1 MNNWSQSVDSL
12 LDKIRLNCIQL
23 TNRHIQN
30 HLYYKGAS
38 AYFEIP
44 TIILSVFSGSFS
56 VGSDPFI
63 NQESISVITCSISIV
78 ITILTSIKLYMK
90 ITENSS
96 QEQELAIS
104 FKTLALD
111 IFKTLSLPNEDR
123 GIDGLVY
130 LNKIYNKYVNL
141 VENSSILN
149 QMNKKDNLL
158 VIDPKMLNID
168 DGSSLSSNE
177 SNPIRT
183 EENEL

>member
-1 MNNWSQSVDSL
+1 MNNWSQSIDSL

-23 TNRHIQN
+23 TNRHIKN
-30 HLYYKGAS
+30 HLYNKGAS

-63 NQESISVITCSISIV
+63 NQDNISVITFSISMV

-96 QEQELAIS
+96 QEQALATS
-104 FKTLALD
+104 FKSLALD
-111 IFKTLSLPNEDR
+111 IFKTLFLPNEDR
-123 GIDGLVY
+123 GTDGSVY
-130 LNKIYNKYVNL
+130 LNKVYNKYVNL

-149 QMNKKDNLL
+149 KINKKDNIL
-158 VIDPKMLNID
+158 VIDPKLLNVD
-168 DGSSLSSNE
+168 YGSSISSNN

-183 EENEL
+183 EENDL

>member
-1 MNNWSQSVDSL
+1 M
-12 LDKIRLNCIQL
+12 
-23 TNRHIQN
+23 
-30 HLYYKGAS
+30 
-38 AYFEIP
+38 
-44 TIILSVFSGSFS
+44 
-56 VGSDPFI
+56 
-63 NQESISVITCSISIV
+63 V

-158 VIDPKMLNID
+158 VIDPKLLNLD
-168 DGSSLSSNE
+168 DGSSLSSNG
-177 SNPIRT
+177 SNPIMR
-183 EENEL
+183 EEHEL